1 MEYEQYVPHERL
13 SPFIKCYWSLESG
26 ADSAPHSRERVF
38 PDGCVELLFHY
49 GDLFTKF
56 SATGRPQIQPRNFIH
71 GQIKK
76 FIELEA
82 TGKIGMLSIRFHAS
96 GLRPFVD
103 FGVDAIT
110 GSLLPLAEVWPDGK
124 LLENNMTHCQNN
136 RQRIAFV
143 EEFLLSKLNP
153 GKNDQAIAECVRLIT
168 ATGGIIAVEELS
180 ANLNM
185 GTRQLER
192 RFLASV
198 GLSLKIFSRIIRF
211 NNALQLI
218 GKKDFSTFTSVAHH
232 GGFYDQAHFIKDFR
246 DLTGLNP
253 RQYFSENLDMVKFFN
268 L

>member
-26 ADSAPHSRERVF
+26 PGNAPHSRERVF
-38 PDGCVELLFHY
+38 PDGCIELLFHY

-56 SATGRPQIQPRNFIH
+56 SASGRPQVQPRNFVH

-82 TGKIGMLSIRFHAS
+82 TGKIGMLGIRFHAS

-103 FGVDAIT
+103 FGADAIT
-110 GSLLPLAEVWPDGK
+110 GSLLPVAEVWPGGNS
-124 LLENNMTHCQNN
+124 LENSIARCQDN
-136 RQRIAFV
+136 RQRIVLV

-153 GKNDQAIAECVRLIT
+153 GKNDQAVAECVRLIT
-168 ATGGIIAVEELS
+168 ETDGMITVEELS
-180 ANLNM
+180 GKLNL

-192 RFLASV
+192 RFPASV
-198 GLSLKIFSRIIRF
+198 GLSLKVFSRIVRF

-218 GKKDFSTFTSVAHH
+218 GKKDFSTFTNVAHH

-253 RQYFSENLDMVKFFN
+253 RQYFSENLEMVKFFN